1 MRETKFTHAERR
13 TRHGAEEILRSRE
26 EGNPRKKERKSK
38 PRGRKS
44 KNFSSAN
51 LDFPMGYRRFQ
62 IKKILGLSASL
73 SASVRAPGHASYKR
87 GSAPDHRSQDNT
99 DFCLSKEN
107 VAGLAR
113 KDISY

>member
-13 TRHGAEEILRSRE
+13 TRHGAEEIFPNPE
-26 EGNPRKKERKSK
+26 EGNPRIKERKSK

-62 IKKILGLSASL
+62 IKKILGPSSSL
-73 SASVRAPGHASYKR
+73 SASVRAPGHAAISPAQRPTIEAKITRISVY
-87 GSAPDHRSQDNT
+87 
-99 DFCLSKEN
+99 
-107 VAGLAR
+107 R
-113 KDISY
+113 KKMLLEWQERI

>member
-1 MRETKFTHAERR
+1 MREMKVANAERR
-13 TRHGAEEILRSRE
+13 TRNGAEEIFPNPE

-62 IKKILGLSASL
+62 IKKILGLSSSL

-87 GSAPDHRSQDNT
+87 GSATDNRNQEIT
-99 DFCLSKEN
+99 N
-107 VAGLAR
+107 
-113 KDISY
+113 ISFL